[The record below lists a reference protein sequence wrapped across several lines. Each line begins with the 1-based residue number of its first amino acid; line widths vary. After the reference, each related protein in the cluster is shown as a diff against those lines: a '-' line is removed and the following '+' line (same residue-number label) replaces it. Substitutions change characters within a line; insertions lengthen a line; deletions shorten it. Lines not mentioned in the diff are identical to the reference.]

1 VFIRGERF
9 IARKA
14 ESQAANHD
22 IYKEQNGYPIGRVKG
37 RGELPAA
44 SVDEETGGIVL
55 ELPWVYLSTLES
67 TRIQDSKFHS
77 IYVRLYRARTKTHKS
92 HLNSHVDSCK

>member
-22 IYKEQNGYPIGRVKG
+22 IYKEQNGYPIGRVKD
-37 RGELPAA
+37 RAELPAA
-44 SVDEETGGIVL
+44 RVDAETGGLVL
-55 ELPWVYLSTLES
+55 EPP
-67 TRIQDSKFHS
+67 
-77 IYVRLYRARTKTHKS
+77 
-92 HLNSHVDSCK
+92 